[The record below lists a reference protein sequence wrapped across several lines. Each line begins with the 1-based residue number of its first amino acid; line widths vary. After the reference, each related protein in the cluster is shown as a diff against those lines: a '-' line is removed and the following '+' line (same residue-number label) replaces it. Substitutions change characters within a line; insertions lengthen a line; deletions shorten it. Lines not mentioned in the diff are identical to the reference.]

1 MAETEDPQKVS
12 QSELIYSFPKKEGN
26 YHVSSIKYS
35 DGKEFRL
42 ISSFLNLVE
51 IEDSIIVIGIRAS
64 KDAKV
69 IKFYND
75 LVRAEENTVKTM
87 AKSSESWFR
96 KSIPLHK
103 LEGMFRS
110 CISRTSDLGQ
120 NIFRFKLSK
129 KLKIFNE
136 SEENVIT
143 LDELKAI
150 DKGTFRLQCNCL
162 IDSLIIGRDAAKLD
176 IKVTQIRIKKNP
188 PPKPVEV
195 PELPPV
201 HNESDD
207 EIEYDT
213 FDCADSPPVEQS
225 TLSFNE
231 VTQSETNLSTCVP
244 TEEETTS
251 SDDTKIIKLSVET
264 KETSAENSVPVNN
277 QSNLK
282 NEEIML
288 RISDLKKQLRQA
300 ADEDNDDRVTELSLE
315 IRELKKLLI

>member
-143 LDELKAI
+143 LDELKVI
-150 DKGTFRLQCNCL
+150 DKSTFRLQCNCL

-188 PPKPVEV
+188 PPKQVEV

-231 VTQSETNLSTCVP
+231 VTQSETNLSACVP
-244 TEEETTS
+244 AEEETVP
-251 SDDTKIIKLSVET
+251 SDDTKIIKLSVE
-264 KETSAENSVPVNN
+264 NSTPVNN
-277 QSNLK
+277 QPNLK